1 MENMNYNANDKP
13 QNIKNCWIKI
23 TEEYNLQ
30 LGTNFS
36 VQQVRDKK
44 TNYTKYLR
52 KKEVKNV
59 WE

>member
-1 MENMNYNANDKP
+1 MNFNINDKP
-13 QNIKNCWIKI
+13 QNIKNCWIRI

-44 TNYTKYLR
+44 RNYSHLQR
-52 KKEVKNV
+52 KKLKMSGSDS
-59 WE
+59 

>member
-1 MENMNYNANDKP
+1 MNYNVNDKP

-44 TNYTKYLR
+44 TNYTKYLK

>member
-1 MENMNYNANDKP
+1 MNYNVNDKP

-52 KKEVKNV
+52 KKMSGSDP
-59 WE
+59 